1 MMRSSCY
8 LMLLLLTLILQTP
21 CLKKS
26 LPMHKGFKFVRD
38 PTSDPDFP
46 FVDTSI
52 KAKREELKGADNYV
66 GCRVFEVQYIIQK
79 SGDISVIMAR
89 LNLSGRII
97 DIINNLD
104 GMTLKPTNT
113 VNILTKTYATSS
125 SSSNIQSDNHAS
137 LEVATSV
144 KLPSPISC
152 E

>member
-1 MMRSSCY
+1 
-8 LMLLLLTLILQTP
+8 MLLLLTLILQTP

-52 KAKREELKGADNYV
+52 KAKREELKGADLLGVLVNDNYV